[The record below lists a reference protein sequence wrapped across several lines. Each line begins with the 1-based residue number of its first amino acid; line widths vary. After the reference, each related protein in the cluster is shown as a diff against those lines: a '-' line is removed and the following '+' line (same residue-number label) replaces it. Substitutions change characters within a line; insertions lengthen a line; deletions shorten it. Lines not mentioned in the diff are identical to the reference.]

1 MKSRLIKILKRL
13 ALVLAALYVLACV
26 LLYFF
31 QEKMLFHPKAI
42 SKDVVYSYS
51 KPFEEAF
58 YEVETGVKLNTLLFL
73 SDSTKMEARK
83 LIFFIHGNGGNLKTL
98 GAAAE
103 KYTDR
108 GYDCFLYDY
117 RGYGKSDGSID
128 SEKQLFS
135 DAQILYDQLKKR
147 YPEKDIVIVG
157 YSLGS
162 GIAAWLASKNQ
173 PAQLILEAPYF
184 SMIDMMRK
192 KYPIFPTFLLRYPLE
207 SYRHLAKTNAPIH
220 IFHGDKDAAIPYV
233 SSLQLKQKLPRIH
246 LTTLKGVDHNTIF
259 DNKLYQSTLT
269 KILGADSKN

>member
-1 MKSRLIKILKRL
+1 MFRPTS
-13 ALVLAALYVLACV
+13 V
-26 LLYFF
+26 
-31 QEKMLFHPKAI
+31 PKN
-42 SKDVVYSYS
+42 VVYSYS
-51 KPFEEAF
+51 TPFEEAF

-108 GYDCFLYDY
+108 GFDCFLYDY

-128 SEKQLFS
+128 SEEQLFS
-135 DAQILYDQLKKR
+135 DAQTLYDQLKKR
-147 YPEKDIVIVG
+147 YREKDIVIVG

-162 GIAAWLASKNQ
+162 GIASWLASKNQ

-220 IFHGDKDAAIPYV
+220 IFHGDKDKAIPYV

-269 KILGADSKN
+269 KILETVRKN